1 MQLYHYRSI
10 ESALAEIGD
19 GTFHFASRDELND
32 PIEGFLRVYWQG
44 DKSAWEGLFRTY
56 DCSDEPHYDKLQKIE
71 ICISGSCGSFFFSA
85 VPGPVK
91 CGQDE
96 TEG

>member
-1 MQLYHYRSI
+1 MRSVPDAFRA
-10 ESALAEIGD
+10 ESVWIM
-19 GTFHFASRDELND
+19 
-32 PIEGFLRVYWQG
+32 
-44 DKSAWEGLFRTY
+44 AWEGLFRTY

-85 VPGPVK
+85 VPGPEK

-96 TEG
+96 TVG